1 MRYFLITILII
12 FYSCKLDNELVPV
25 DEDRVKDILDKMT
38 IEEKIGQMAQIN
50 LTVIAKGPQ
59 NGVLLS
65 SRNRS

>member
-38 IEEKIGQMAQIN
+38 IEEKLGKW
-50 LTVIAKGPQ
+50 LK
-59 NGVLLS
+59 
-65 SRNRS
+65 